1 MGCGYDRIENVLWRV
16 YHGQLDGLTADRIN
30 LAIGTNNF
38 STSTPEQIIYGL
50 ERLIEAIR
58 VRRPEAE
65 LVMMG
70 ILPRRNKEKDVKS
83 LNKEIKE
90 MAKRMGVRYEDPGK
104 ALLQKDGKIDESLF
118 TDGLHPNEAGY
129 RLIQPWFK

>member
-1 MGCGYDRIENVLWRV
+1 
-16 YHGQLDGLTADRIN
+16 
-30 LAIGTNNF
+30 
-38 STSTPEQIIYGL
+38 
-50 ERLIEAIR
+50 
-58 VRRPEAE
+58 
-65 LVMMG
+65 MMG
-70 ILPRRNKEKDVKS
+70 VLPRRNKEKDVKS

-104 ALLQKDGKIDESLF
+104 TLLQKDGKIDESLF